1 MEKSPLPGVNV
12 LLMGASGSGKTYAIR
27 TLIKAGITPFCI
39 FTEPG
44 YDTLG
49 DVSHEELHW
58 RYIAPA
64 SQSWANMIAGAKNV
78 NQLSFESITK
88 LSDPTRSQYSQFVD
102 FLTALNNYTCDRG
115 GEVYGDVC
123 KWGTERAIVVDGL
136 TGVGIMAMGLV
147 VGSKPVRHQG
157 DWGIA
162 MQLVANL
169 FQKLCTDTRCHFVL
183 ISHVDRE
190 TDEIVGGTKIM
201 AATLGRKLAPVLP
214 RFFSD
219 VILSERQGTKFTWST
234 ASVGADLKARNL
246 PVADGLPPD
255 FGAIIASWKKQGGV
269 IEVPDKEPI
278 AA

>member
-12 LLMGASGSGKTYAIR
+12 LLIGSSGSGKTYAIR

-44 YDTLG
+44 HETLG
-49 DVSHEELHW
+49 DVPATDLHW

-64 SQSWANMIAGAKNV
+64 SQSWSNMIAGAKNV
-78 NQLSFESITK
+78 NTLSFESITK
-88 LSDPTRSQYSQFVD
+88 LVDPTRNQYDQFVT
-102 FLTALNNYTCDRG
+102 LLSALNNYTCDRNG
-115 GEVYGDVC
+115 IVYGDVC
-123 KWGTERAIVVDGL
+123 KWGTGRAIVVDGL

-169 FQKLCTDTRCHFVL
+169 FQKLCTDTRCHLVL

-190 TDEIVGGTKIM
+190 TDEVMGGTKIM
-201 AATLGRKLAPVLP
+201 AATLGRRLAPVLP

-219 VILSERQGTKFTWST
+219 VVLSERTGTKFTWST
-234 ASVGADLKARNL
+234 AAPGADLKARNL
-246 PVADGLPPD
+246 PVADGLAPD
-255 FGAIIASWKKQGGV
+255 FGRIIESWKKQGGV
-269 IEVPDKEPI
+269 IETEE
-278 AA
+278 AAK

>member
-12 LLMGASGSGKTYAIR
+12 LLMGGSGSGKTYAIR

-44 YDTLG
+44 HETLG
-49 DVSHEELHW
+49 DVPATQLHW

-64 SQSWANMIAGAKNV
+64 SQTWANMISGAEKV
-78 NQLSFESITK
+78 NTLSFEAITK
-88 LSDPTRSQYSQFVD
+88 LVDPTRSQHDQFVR
-102 FLTALNNYTCDRG
+102 FLSSLNNYTCERNNI
-115 GEVYGDVC
+115 VYGDVC
-123 KWGTERAIVVDGL
+123 KWGTGRAIVVDGL
-136 TGVGIMAMGLV
+136 TGVGLMAMGLV

-162 MQLVANL
+162 MQLVASL
-169 FQKLCTDTRCHFVL
+169 FQKLCTDTHCHFIL

-190 TDEIVGGTKIM
+190 TDEIMGGSKIM
-201 AATLGRKLAPVLP
+201 ASTLGRKLAPVLP

-219 VILSERQGTKFTWST
+219 VVLSERQGTKFTWST

-246 PVADGLPPD
+246 PVADNLAPD
-255 FGAIIASWKKQGGV
+255 FGSIIASWKRQGGI
-269 IEVPDKEPI
+269 IEGEETV
-278 AA
+278 AST

>member
-12 LLMGASGSGKTYAIR
+12 LLMGSSGSGKTYAIR
-27 TLIKAGITPFCI
+27 TLIQAGITPFCI

-44 YDTLG
+44 QETLG
-49 DVSHEELHW
+49 DVPADKLHW
-58 RYIAPA
+58 KYIIPA

-78 NQLSFESITK
+78 NILSFESITK
-88 LSDPTRSQYSQFVD
+88 LVDPTRSQYDQFVT
-102 FLTALNNYTCDRG
+102 FLGALNNYTCDRG
-115 GEVYGDVC
+115 QEVYGDVC
-123 KWGTERAIVVDGL
+123 KWGTSRAIVVDGL
-136 TGVGIMAMGLV
+136 SGVGLMAMGLV

-169 FQKLCTDTRCHFVL
+169 FQKLCTDTRCHLVV

-190 TDEIVGGTKIM
+190 TDEVMGGTKIM

-219 VILSERQGTKFTWST
+219 VVLSERQGTKFTWST

-246 PVADGLPPD
+246 PVADGLAPD
-255 FGAIIASWKKQGGV
+255 FGRIIDSWKKQGGI
-269 IEVPDKEPI
+269 IEGEETTAPT
-278 AA
+278 